1 MFTDKNSEKTITM
14 QLDLDPSVIK
24 IREKKIGSPESIL
37 ICSDGS
43 VVVGSGEGE
52 EIQVVYWYPCFE
64 MIPFFSR
71 YPFNSKQ
78 YIVSEP
84 VIENISTHYLMT
96 GPLQ

>member
-1 MFTDKNSEKTITM
+1 MFTDQSSEKTIIM
-14 QLDLDPSVIK
+14 QLDFDPVEMEVQ
-24 IREKKIGSPESIL
+24 EKEIGFPESIL

-43 VVVGSGEGE
+43 VIVGAGGE

-71 YPFNSKQ
+71 NPFNPEQ
-78 YIVSEP
+78 YIASEP
-84 VIENISTHYLMT
+84 TIENISTNYLMT